1 MNLTANND
9 NAPLTAEQ
17 EFDRANGILERAS
30 RDWSWLAIEA
40 RRRAM
45 TKTGYER
52 KIWMKAAEHASER
65 AREERLLAS

>member
-17 EFDRANGILERAS
+17 EFDRANGIYERAN
-30 RDWSWLAIEA
+30 RDWSQLAKEA

-52 KIWMKAAEHASER
+52 KIWMKAAETALDR
-65 AREERLLAS
+65 MKEERLLAS